1 MFTQADQGITG
12 ALARATA
19 AEMQGLDIEQAY
31 GVFVIQA
38 MQYGLV
44 VQTEQFLG
52 FHRVGQSLHVV
63 PAFLTLLD
71 VLLAIGGQLLHQQA
85 TGTDAI
91 GGEGNAGV
99 DLLGHDEIVG
109 ETLRQVLAVQLHRAL
124 VALTVDR
131 NDGQDQM
138 PARHQVGKGRIIFD
152 LLGHIACQAANLV
165 LAGAFDGQQRHRP
178 ARLRLKDQQAI
189 ELQRADQQRGSRHQL
204 AEQLRDR
211 LRVRM
216 LGQHFG
222 VAALQPDHFTAY
234 IAVVE
239 DEALGVIGIRQ
250 FRHGFGFSRK

>member
-1 MFTQADQGITG
+1 
-12 ALARATA
+12 
-19 AEMQGLDIEQAY
+19 MQHG
-31 GVFVIQA
+31 F
-38 MQYGLV
+38 V
-44 VQTEQFLG
+44 VQTQQFLG
-52 FHRVGQSLHVV
+52 FHRIGQRFHMV

-71 VLLAIGGQLLHQQA
+71 VLLAVGRQLLHQQA
-85 TGTDAI
+85 TGSNAV
-91 GGEGNAGV
+91 GGQRDAGV

-109 ETLRQVLAVQLHRAL
+109 ETLRQVFAVQLHRAL

-138 PARHQVGKGRIIFD
+138 AAGHQVGKGCIVLD
-152 LLGHIACQAANLV
+152 LLGHIACQAANFV
-165 LAGAFDGQQRHRP
+165 LAGAFDGQQGHRP

-189 ELQRADQQRGSRHQL
+189 EFKGADQQRGSRHQL

-222 VAALQPDHFTAY
+222 VAALQPDHFTAH

-239 DEALGVIGIRQ
+239 DEALCVVGIWQIG
-250 FRHGFGFSRK
+250 HGFWLSE